1 MPAGFPSIYGE
12 RQEHT
17 LVWEEG
23 KESRTDKHH
32 RMDFGKTNNPKR
44 RVVPCLGF
52 SGRACPWLLLRGHG
66 ALGAERGWMYQS
78 LEGTWD
84 TCGTYHNPLRA
95 KEDPGPSVGNN
106 GSQQEV

>member
-1 MPAGFPSIYGE
+1 MCPAGFPSIYGE

-32 RMDFGKTNNPKR
+32 RMDFGKAMKPKR
-44 RVVPCLGF
+44 MFFPAWVSLGGNN
-52 SGRACPWLLLRGHG
+52 SYSEALWQRGAG
-66 ALGAERGWMYQS
+66 CSKVWREQRGNKV
-78 LEGTWD
+78 
-84 TCGTYHNPLRA
+84 CGTYLNTLRA
-95 KEDPGPSVGNN
+95 KEDPGPSVGND